1 MLRPAARNFMPIMAP
16 GSGNPAICL
25 EFLALQA
32 YTEYGSRQMPISKP
46 PKRFG
51 QVTWNGRL
59 VVDVNKLYRSAQTQ
73 KTLKDLG
80 EKIVKP
86 PSPPNDSAY
95 KRSA

>member
-1 MLRPAARNFMPIMAP
+1 MP
-16 GSGNPAICL
+16 
-25 EFLALQA
+25 
-32 YTEYGSRQMPISKP
+32 TTKP

-59 VVDVNKLYRSAQTQ
+59 VVDVNRLYRSAQTQ

-80 EKIVKP
+80 QQVVKTAP
-86 PSPPNDSAY
+86 QSNNSAY